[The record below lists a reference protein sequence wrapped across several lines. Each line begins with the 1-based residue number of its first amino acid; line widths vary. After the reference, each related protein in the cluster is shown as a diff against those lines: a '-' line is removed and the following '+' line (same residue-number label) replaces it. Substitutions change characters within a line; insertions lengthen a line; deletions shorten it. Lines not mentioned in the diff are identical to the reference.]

1 MNAGKKLEG
10 RKKGATSR
18 RPAEHYYF
26 RVQNSAPRDF
36 AYRPFYGVPNVTPYI
51 AAVDGDWT
59 RACLVV
65 SKISRSKKSEAL
77 TYYDSRRPFLLPLSR
92 RKINLLGLSVVS
104 RRITYLSAPR
114 PSPFSVFISL

>member
-1 MNAGKKLEG
+1 MLAKNWKAGRRARLRAVRPNITISGFKTVHL
-10 RKKGATSR
+10 ATSR
-18 RPAEHYYF
+18 I
-26 RVQNSAPRDF
+26 DL
-36 AYRPFYGVPNVTPYI
+36 FYGVPNVTPYI

-114 PSPFSVFISL
+114 PSPFSIFISL

>member
-36 AYRPFYGVPNVTPYI
+36 AYRPFLWGAKCYAVYRSCRWGLDARMSRGVQDI
-51 AAVDGDWT
+51 
-59 RACLVV
+59 
-65 SKISRSKKSEAL
+65 KKQ
-77 TYYDSRRPFLLPLSR
+77 
-92 RKINLLGLSVVS
+92 KV
-104 RRITYLSAPR
+104 
-114 PSPFSVFISL
+114 